1 MSGQYIQNYNTA
13 DGLIYITT
21 QTLTLVSNGTDTGT
35 FSCNASNVVT
45 EVTVNFNVF
54 VQGTYN
60 IVMIF
65 IFITLFS
72 VLPVVVPLEGDRHII
87 GIEDNFTTLSFRIDN
102 AVPQV
107 TSDNIRWIFS
117 GDFSASPYDTKNL
130 EITGLSTRI
139 GNSIYTFTSD
149 KLSLKISNI
158 NQTDEGRYFLLV
170 TNPAGIDYN
179 HIDIIVHGQ

>member
-1 MSGQYIQNYNTA
+1 MQY
-13 DGLIYITT
+13 
-21 QTLTLVSNGTDTGT
+21 
-35 FSCNASNVVT
+35 
-45 EVTVNFNVF
+45 FNVIYF
-54 VQGTYN
+54 TA
-60 IVMIF
+60 
-65 IFITLFS
+65 LFS

-107 TSDNIRWIFS
+107 TSNNIRWIFS
-117 GDFSASPYDTKNL
+117 GDFSTFPNDIKNV
-130 EITGLSTRI
+130 EITELSTRI
-139 GNSIYTFTSD
+139 GNSMYTFSPD

-170 TNPAGIDYN
+170 TNPAGRDYN

>member
-1 MSGQYIQNYNTA
+1 MQY
-13 DGLIYITT
+13 
-21 QTLTLVSNGTDTGT
+21 
-35 FSCNASNVVT
+35 
-45 EVTVNFNVF
+45 FNVIYF
-54 VQGTYN
+54 TA
-60 IVMIF
+60 
-65 IFITLFS
+65 LLS

-107 TSDNIRWIFS
+107 TSNNIRWIFS
-117 GDFSASPYDTKNL
+117 GDFSTFPNDTKNI

-139 GNSIYTFTSD
+139 GNSMYTFSPD

-170 TNPAGIDYN
+170 TNPAGLDYN